1 MSKALIA
8 GINQVATD
16 KGLDREI
23 IFTAIEAALVSAYK
37 RNYGSVANVSSE
49 VDRITGDMRIFAE
62 REVVEELFN
71 PRTEIVEAEARKIQ
85 PSARLGD
92 VIRVQTN
99 PDDFGRIAA
108 QTAKQVILQRIRE
121 AERDNVY
128 ENFAHQVGEIV
139 RAQVRSIDAQ
149 SGAVTV
155 LLDDKHEVLMMRDEL
170 IASEK
175 LRRSD
180 FIKVYVV
187 DVHKSTRGP
196 VIKLSRTHRNLL
208 RRLMEQEIPEV
219 RDGIVEIK
227 SIAREPGA
235 RSKASVMAT
244 VPGVDPVG
252 SCVGMRGLRIQ
263 NIVNELSN
271 EKIDVV
277 EWSADPATYISN
289 ALSPAKVN
297 NVILDEKSSLKT
309 AVVVVPDRQLSLAIG
324 KEGQNARLAAK
335 LTGWRI
341 DIKSETE
348 AKAEGL
354 DQLVFERAKAEVNR
368 KSDDLLSVA
377 ERILLSEQQ
386 SSSNDRL
393 WEVAQSLRN
402 TADDDGEVQD
412 VFSRTTLDDAFPS
425 LVDDER
431 ESRTMPALPDL
442 SSLTEAPLPRVTED
456 AWSAALEAAKGEL
469 SMTPGVAFDEEEEA
483 APPVEEVRPTRK
495 PVVEEPRAVQPS
507 VEVEAEEQ
515 PAVVPITRPDE
526 LPQVITADM
535 LRARMAQRR
544 RETTFTEAEF
554 EIPEELL
561 VGIDE
566 EAPAD
571 EEDDIWTE
579 ATDSKAKGNK
589 GKKAKVVKKQPEKF
603 DKKAPKKKKR
613 RTNFGDDDDLGGYF

>member
-71 PRTEIVEAEARKIQ
+71 PRTEILEAEARKVQ
-85 PSARLGD
+85 PAARLGD

-155 LLDDKHEVLMMRDEL
+155 LLDEKHEVLMMRDEL

-175 LRRSD
+175 LRRTD

-219 RDGIVEIK
+219 RDGVVEIK

-235 RSKASVMAT
+235 RSKASVVAT

-393 WEVAQSLRN
+393 WEVAQSLRG
-402 TADDDGEVQD
+402 ADEDDEVQD
-412 VFSRTTLDDAFPS
+412 VFSRNELDDVFPM
-425 LVDDER
+425 LDE
-431 ESRTMPALPDL
+431 EGGSRTMPPLPDL
-442 SSLTEAPLPRVTED
+442 SSLTEAPVKRTTED
-456 AWSAALEAAKGEL
+456 AWSAALEAAKSDL
-469 SMTPGVAFDEEEEA
+469 SMTPDVTFDEEEEA
-483 APPVEEVRPTRK
+483 PVQEVRPSRQ
-495 PVVEEPRAVQPS
+495 PVVEEPRAVPPTV
-507 VEVEAEEQ
+507 VEEDDEPTATV
-515 PAVVPITRPDE
+515 ITRPDE

-544 RETTFTEAEF
+544 RESSFTDTEF

-561 VGIDE
+561 VGIDD
-566 EAPAD
+566 EAAPVE
-571 EEDDIWTE
+571 EEDIWDK
-579 ATDSKAKGNK
+579 ATADPKAKGNK
-589 GKKAKVVKKQPEKF
+589 GKKAKVVKKGPP
-603 DKKAPKKKKR
+603 DKVNKPAPKKKKR
-613 RTNFGDDDDLGGYF
+613 RTNFGDDDDFGGYF